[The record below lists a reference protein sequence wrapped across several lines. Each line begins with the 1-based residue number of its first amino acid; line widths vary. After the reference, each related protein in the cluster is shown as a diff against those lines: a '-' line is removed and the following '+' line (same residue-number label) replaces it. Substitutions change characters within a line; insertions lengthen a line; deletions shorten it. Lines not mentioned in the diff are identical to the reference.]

1 MTCSTKPSWDTGLLP
16 SSPVLFPAELW
27 YLCFLSSCEVKLYSS
42 FLWLSKGNFLFPEKF
57 FMLGRGYLLV
67 KLWLIYL
74 ALLSWQLLFSLN
86 TPWAEIN
93 LKKQIILSTGLI
105 LPKRNY
111 SRWLSLKNNT
121 NNLNDDLISFD
132 GNIYFLLRL
141 KLDRFFC
148 YKVLNVL
155 SADLLQYVIL
165 SFQE

>member
-1 MTCSTKPSWDTGLLP
+1 
-16 SSPVLFPAELW
+16 
-27 YLCFLSSCEVKLYSS
+27 
-42 FLWLSKGNFLFPEKF
+42 
-57 FMLGRGYLLV
+57 MLGRGYLLV
-67 KLWLIYL
+67 KLWLICL

-86 TPWAEIN
+86 TRWAEIN

-141 KLDRFFC
+141 KLDRFFW
-148 YKVLNVL
+148 YKVLNDL

-165 SFQE
+165 SFQEQHHNEASVKWIRWSQKLGFIFEFLFPLLSHSRSSIKNCFSENVTYLHFYYIDTTL